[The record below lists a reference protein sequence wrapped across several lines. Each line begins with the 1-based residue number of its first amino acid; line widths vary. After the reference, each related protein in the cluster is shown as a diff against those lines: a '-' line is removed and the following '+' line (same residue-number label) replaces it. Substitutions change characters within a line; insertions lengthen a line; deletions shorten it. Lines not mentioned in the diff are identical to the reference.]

1 MPKAFLH
8 PFAKPTRESFIR
20 IVRGEGALLW
30 DADGRELVDG
40 MASLWYCAIGHGR
53 KEMADAIAAQ
63 VSTLEA
69 YSCFDPFTTDPAEA
83 LAEELVGIG
92 PMPDAR
98 VFFTGSGSE
107 SIDTAM
113 KLARIAHV
121 QAGEPQR
128 KLIISRGR
136 GYHGTAY
143 GGTSAQGI
151 APNKE
156 HFGPFV
162 DDVVQ
167 VPADD
172 IEALASLMSSRGNE
186 VAAVIVE
193 PVQGAGGIFP
203 ATEGYLEGVRRLCDQ
218 HGAYLIFDEVITG
231 YGRLGSWFAAH
242 HYGVRPDMVTFAKA
256 VTSGYQPLGGVFVG
270 PAPRAALES
279 DDTFFLRHGFTY
291 SGHTTACAAA
301 TKNLE
306 IMRREGLVDRATHVG
321 DRLSAGFQALA
332 DDGSVDHV
340 RGLGAMWAIG
350 LHPHQ
355 NGMQL
360 RDHML
365 DHGGV
370 VCRALNADSLLFC
383 PPLVTTDD
391 QVDRIVDAVAVAL
404 VGTK

>member
-8 PFAKPTRESFIR
+8 PFAKPTRDSFIR

-53 KEMADAIAAQ
+53 REMADAIAAQ

-69 YSCFDPFTTDPAEA
+69 YSCFDPFTTDPAEE
-83 LAEELVGIG
+83 LAELLRTIG

-107 SIDTAM
+107 SIDTVM

-121 QAGEPQR
+121 QAGQGHR
-128 KLIISRGR
+128 KLIISRVR

-151 APNKE
+151 APNRE

-162 DDVVQ
+162 DEVVQ

-172 IEALASLMSSRGNE
+172 IEALAGLMAERGND

-193 PVQGAGGIFP
+193 PVQGAGGIHPP
-203 ATEGYLEGVRRLCDQ
+203 ADGYLEHVRRLCDQ

-242 HYGVRPDMVTFAKA
+242 HYGVQPDFVTFAKA

-270 PAPRAALES
+270 AAPTSALEA
-279 DDTFFLRHGFTY
+279 DPAFFLRHGFTY
-291 SGHTTACAAA
+291 SGHATACAAGL
-301 TKNLE
+301 KNLE
-306 IMRREGLVDRATHVG
+306 IIEREGLVARATHVG
-321 DRLSAGFQALA
+321 DRLSAGLRSLA
-332 DDGSVDHV
+332 ADGVIDHA
-340 RGLGAMWAIG
+340 RGAGAMWAAG
-350 LHPHQ
+350 LRADQ
-355 NGMQL
+355 NAMVL
-360 RDHML
+360 RDHMYE
-365 DHGGV
+365 HGGV

-383 PPLVTTDD
+383 PPLVTTDE
-391 QVDRIVDAVAVAL
+391 QIDRIVDAVAAAAGL
-404 VGTK
+404 GS